1 MPKKFKVKDVSFNID
16 QIELIEKTLSK
27 PPLKK
32 LEKSDFEYQIG
43 LEIKTL
49 LADQRS
55 VHKLTVRINS
65 NDEKELLGSL
75 TVSTTF
81 TIYNIEDL
89 LIPGK
94 ANKIVLMP
102 DVVDLLNTIAIG
114 VCRGVLFSEFRG
126 TFLDKAI
133 LPILDI
139 KKFEQPET

>member
-81 TIYNIEDL
+81 
-89 LIPGK
+89 
-94 ANKIVLMP
+94 
-102 DVVDLLNTIAIG
+102 
-114 VCRGVLFSEFRG
+114 
-126 TFLDKAI
+126 
-133 LPILDI
+133 
-139 KKFEQPET
+139 